1 MGLGTFVNES
11 KRKTEDD
18 SGVET
23 PKTCK
28 IELYVHRDG
37 KEKILS

>member
-1 MGLGTFVNES
+1 MGLGTSVNES
-11 KRKTEDD
+11 KSKTEDN

-23 PKTCK
+23 PKTCR

-37 KEKILS
+37 KEEILS